1 MADREAGRQATQGP
15 AVTPT
20 RPRPF
25 RFTAQVPDLT
35 GSVAEW
41 RKELRRLEDMGFSTV
56 ALADHFTGGYT
67 LEPLVMLTAAAME
80 STQLRVQ
87 TAVLGND
94 YRHPVL
100 THRMAATLDV
110 VSEGRLELGI
120 GAGWMRSDYLAAGL
134 TYDRAGERI
143 DRLAESITV
152 LKGLF
157 SGEAFTFTGAHF
169 TVRDL
174 VGVPAPVQRPHPPLL
189 IGGGGPRMLRLVGRE
204 ADIAGINANLA
215 AGDIGGHSVA
225 DVSWERMAEKI
236 GWVRDGAE
244 AAGRAFDDIELS
256 MAQWLLHVTDD
267 RVEADTLIAKMAG
280 RLGVD
285 ATWLDEAPGV
295 LVGSPARCAEKLHA
309 LRDRL
314 GISYVQV
321 HSGPRGTDLTGIGQ
335 VVAELAGT

>member
-1 MADREAGRQATQGP
+1 
-15 AVTPT
+15 VTPA

-25 RFTAQVPDLT
+25 RFTAQIPDLT
-35 GSVAEW
+35 ASIAEW

-134 TYDRAGERI
+134 TYDRAGARI
-143 DRLAESITV
+143 DRLTESITV

-215 AGDIGGHSVA
+215 AGDVGGHSVA

-236 GWVRDGAE
+236 GWVREGAE
-244 AAGRAFDDIELS
+244 AAGRVFDDIELS

-267 RVEADTLIAKMAG
+267 RIEADTLIAKMAA

-285 ATWLDEAPGV
+285 AAWLDEAPGV

-321 HSGPRGTDLTGIGQ
+321 HSGPRGTDLTGIGR

>member
-1 MADREAGRQATQGP
+1 MTSA
-15 AVTPT
+15 
-20 RPRPF
+20 RPF
-25 RFTAQVPDLT
+25 RFTAQVPDLA
-35 GSVAEW
+35 GPVDQW
-41 RKELRRLEDMGFSTV
+41 RKELHRLEDMGFSTV

-67 LEPLVMLTAAAME
+67 LEPFVMLTAAAME
-80 STQLRVQ
+80 STRLRVQ

-100 THRMAATLDV
+100 THRMAATLDLM
-110 VSEGRLELGI
+110 SEGRLELGI
-120 GAGWMRSDYLAAGL
+120 GAGWMRSDYVGAGL
-134 TYDRAGERI
+134 SYDRAGARI
-143 DRLAESITV
+143 DRLAESIAV

-157 SGEAFTFTGAHF
+157 SGEPFTFTGSHF
-169 TVRDL
+169 TVRDF
-174 VGVPAPVQRPHPPLL
+174 VGVPPTVQRPHPPLL

-225 DVSWERMAEKI
+225 DVSWERMAEKV
-236 GWVRDGAE
+236 GWVRDGAL
-244 AAGRAFDDIELS
+244 AVGRRFEDIELS
-256 MAQWLLHVTDD
+256 MAQWLLHVTAD
-267 RVEADTLIAKMAG
+267 RTEAGALIAKVAG

-285 ATWLDEAPGV
+285 PEWLDDAPGV
-295 LVGSPARCAEKLHA
+295 LVGSPARCVEKLHA

-321 HSGPRGTDLTGIGQ
+321 HSGPRGTDLSGIGQ

>member
-1 MADREAGRQATQGP
+1 MTAAHRRA
-15 AVTPT
+15 
-20 RPRPF
+20 F
-25 RFTAQVPDLT
+25 RFTAQVPDLAAPV
-35 GSVAEW
+35 GEW

-67 LEPLVMLTAAAME
+67 LEPIVVLTAAAME
-80 STQLRVQ
+80 STRLRVQ

-120 GAGWMRSDYLAAGL
+120 GAGWMRSDYVAAGL
-134 TYDRAGERI
+134 TYDRAGPRI
-143 DRLAESITV
+143 DRLAESIAV

-174 VGVPAPVQRPHPPLL
+174 VGVPACVQRPHPPLL

-215 AGDIGGHSVA
+215 AGDVGGHSVA
-225 DVSWERMAEKI
+225 DVSWERMAEKVE
-236 GWVRDGAE
+236 WVREGAT
-244 AAGRAFDDIELS
+244 AAGRAFEEIELS
-256 MAQWLLHVTDD
+256 MAQWLLLVTDD
-267 RVEADTLIAKMAG
+267 RSEASSRIDNMAR

-285 ATWLDEAPGV
+285 PTWLDDAPGV
-295 LVGSPARCAEKLHA
+295 LVGSPGRCAEKLHA

>member
-1 MADREAGRQATQGP
+1 MTA
-15 AVTPT
+15 T

-25 RFTAQVPDLT
+25 RFTAQVPDLA
-35 GSVAEW
+35 GPVGEW
-41 RKELRRLEDMGFSTV
+41 RKELRRLEDIGFSTV

-67 LEPLVMLTAAAME
+67 LEPFVVLTAAAME
-80 STQLRVQ
+80 STRLRVQ

-110 VSEGRLELGI
+110 MSEGRLELGI
-120 GAGWMRSDYLAAGL
+120 GAGWMRSDYVAAGL
-134 TYDRAGERI
+134 AYDPAGQRI
-143 DRLAESITV
+143 DRLAESIAV

-157 SGEAFTFTGAHF
+157 SGEPFTFTGDHF
-169 TVRDL
+169 AVRDL
-174 VGVPAPVQRPHPPLL
+174 VGVPRSVQRPHPPLL
-189 IGGGGPRMLRLVGRE
+189 VGGGGPRMLRLVGRE

-225 DVSWERMAEKI
+225 DVSWERMAEKVE
-236 GWVRDGAE
+236 WVREGAVM
-244 AAGRAFDDIELS
+244 AGRALADIELS
-256 MAQWLLHVTDD
+256 MAQWLLHVSDD
-267 RVEADTLIAKMAG
+267 RREADTLLAKIAG

-321 HSGPRGTDLTGIGQ
+321 HSGPRGTDLTGIAH
-335 VVAELAGT
+335 VVAALAGT

>member
-1 MADREAGRQATQGP
+1 
-15 AVTPT
+15 VTGA
-20 RPRPF
+20 RPF
-25 RFTAQVPDLT
+25 RFTAQVPDVV
-35 GSVAEW
+35 GAVGEW
-41 RKELRRLEDMGFSTV
+41 RKELRRIEDMGFSTV

-67 LEPLVMLTAAAME
+67 TEPLVMLTAAAME
-80 STQLRVQ
+80 TTRLRVQ

-110 VSEGRLELGI
+110 ISEGRLELGI
-120 GAGWMRSDYLAAGL
+120 GAGWMRSDYDAAGL
-134 TYDRAGERI
+134 AYDRAGERI
-143 DRLAESITV
+143 ERLAESITV

-157 SGEAFTFTGAHF
+157 SGERFTFTGSHYE
-169 TVRDL
+169 VRDL
-174 VGVPAPVQRPHPPLL
+174 IGTPAPVQRPHPPLL
-189 IGGGGPRMLRLVGRE
+189 IGGGGPRMLRLAGRE

-215 AGDIGGHSVA
+215 AGDIGGRSVA
-225 DVSWERMAEKI
+225 DVSWERMAEKV
-236 GWVRDGAE
+236 GWVRDGAQ
-244 AAGRAFDDIELS
+244 AAGRESAAIELS

-267 RVEADTLIAKMAG
+267 RAEADALIAKMAG
-280 RLGVD
+280 RLGTD
-285 ATWLDEAPGV
+285 PAWLDDAPGV

-321 HSGPRGTDLTGIGQ
+321 HSGPRGTDLTGIGR

>member
-1 MADREAGRQATQGP
+1 MTTA
-15 AVTPT
+15 
-20 RPRPF
+20 RPF

-35 GSVAEW
+35 GPVGEW

-67 LEPLVMLTAAAME
+67 VEPFVMLTAAAME
-80 STQLRVQ
+80 STRLRVQ

-100 THRMAATLDV
+100 THRMAATLDMI
-110 VSEGRLELGI
+110 SDGRLELGI

-134 TYDRAGERI
+134 DYDPAGVRI
-143 DRLAESITV
+143 ARLAESITV

-157 SGEAFTFTGAHF
+157 SGAAFTFAGNHF
-169 TVRDL
+169 RVRDL
-174 VGVPAPVQRPHPPLL
+174 VGVPAPVQQPHPPLL

-204 ADIAGINANLA
+204 ADIAGINANLG

-225 DVSWERMAEKI
+225 DVGWERMAEKVD
-236 GWVRDGAE
+236 WVREGAV
-244 AAGRAFDDIELS
+244 AAGRAFEDLELS
-256 MAQWLLHVTDD
+256 MAQWLLHVTED
-267 RVEADTLIAKMAG
+267 RNESDALIAKMAG
-280 RLGVD
+280 RLGVEP
-285 ATWLDEAPGV
+285 AWLDDAPGV
-295 LVGSPARCAEKLHA
+295 LVGPPSRCVEKLHA

-321 HSGPRGTDLTGIGQ
+321 HSGPRGSDLSGIGQ
-335 VVAELAGT
+335 VVAELAEA

>member
-1 MADREAGRQATQGP
+1 MTLAARA
-15 AVTPT
+15 
-20 RPRPF
+20 RPF
-25 RFTAQVPDLT
+25 RFTAQVPDLA
-35 GSVAEW
+35 GPLGEW
-41 RKELRRLEDMGFSTV
+41 RKELRRLEDLGFSTV

-67 LEPLVMLTAAAME
+67 LEPFVMLTAAAME
-80 STQLRVQ
+80 TTRLRVQ

-120 GAGWMRSDYLAAGL
+120 GAGWMRSDYVAAGL
-134 TYDRAGERI
+134 SYDRAGERI

-157 SGEAFTFTGAHF
+157 SGAAFSFAGAHF

-215 AGDIGGHSVA
+215 AGDVGGHSVG
-225 DVSWERMAEKI
+225 DVSWERMAEKV
-236 GWVRDGAE
+236 GWVREGA
-244 AAGRAFDDIELS
+244 ATAGRAFDDIELS

-267 RVEADTLIAKMAG
+267 RSEAEQLIAKMAG

-285 ATWLDEAPGV
+285 PTWLDDAPGV

-335 VVAELAGT
+335 VVAQLAGT